1 VRVRVSVEAGVAQG
15 WPKYVGEAG
24 ESVSIEHYGASAP
37 YAVLYEQFGITPDRV
52 VAAVR
57 ASLSNIGATKGST
70 TGN

>member
-1 VRVRVSVEAGVAQG
+1 
-15 WPKYVGEAG
+15 
-24 ESVSIEHYGASAP
+24 
-37 YAVLYEQFGITPDRV
+37 VLYEQFGITPDRV